1 MNHVTFWNL
10 PFALALPRSSFR
22 GSLFCFPTPRGL
34 PAAALPLGWG
44 RLLWGFGLPGRF
56 ALAFASLPRLQIQF
70 IKFDKT
76 SKELFFDFSQKIAK
90 IFLPL
95 K

>member
-1 MNHVTFWNL
+1 MNRVTFWNL

-34 PAAALPLGWG
+34 PAAALPLGFG
-44 RLLWGFGLPGRF
+44 RLLWGFGLPGRS

-70 IKFDKT
+70 SKSAIVLQGLFLNFNKFCYNA
-76 SKELFFDFSQKIAK
+76 FG
-90 IFLPL
+90 
-95 K
+95 